1 MPCYIYKYSDLIK
14 ILIFLLK
21 AKYQIKCSERR
32 ILPLRLQYQ
41 AGYSNIRR
49 NILQPDILIAPTGIS
64 TRSTAAMII
73 MENNVVRNKGDR
85 HFCELSVTPSRIL
98 SRVPVEHFHSFENTE
113 E

>member
-1 MPCYIYKYSDLIK
+1 M
-14 ILIFLLK
+14 
-21 AKYQIKCSERR
+21 SERR
-32 ILPLRLQYQ
+32 IFTP
-41 AGYSNIRR
+41 SSSIPSKTCR
-49 NILQPDILIAPTGIS
+49 NILQPDILIPPTGIS